1 MLPLGLGLGAFP
13 RSCTYCNAMACHIY
27 PVLLRPTCLRY
38 RHFPLRTSLLN
49 FGITVSLCA
58 SPHIFAAAF
67 RSERQWLRETAFMS
81 LLLMP
86 HVVAMVTQVI
96 YPDVDCAVLLS
107 KYSARLVKY
116 GYGCDKADNIEVLSY
131 ARCVVDPALYI
142 ITRLWLEGYGLGG
155 TKDFCECA

>member
-58 SPHIFAAAF
+58 SLHIFAAAF

-86 HVVAMVTQVI
+86 HVVALVTQVI
-96 YPDVDCAVLLS
+96 SPTLTVRFCLVSTALDWSSMVMGAIRLTISKFSVMPDALWTQRCILLRDS
-107 KYSARLVKY
+107 GL
-116 GYGCDKADNIEVLSY
+116 KAM
-131 ARCVVDPALYI
+131 A
-142 ITRLWLEGYGLGG
+142 
-155 TKDFCECA
+155 